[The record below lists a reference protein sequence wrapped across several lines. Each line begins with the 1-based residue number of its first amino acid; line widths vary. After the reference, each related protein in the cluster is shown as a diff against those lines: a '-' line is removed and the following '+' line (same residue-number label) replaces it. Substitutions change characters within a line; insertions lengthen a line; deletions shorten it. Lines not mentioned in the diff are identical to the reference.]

1 MTSHYRRCFSTNLYG
16 GALEWLIC
24 VMILYKPLELLKLYG
39 EGSGMVHAYGL
50 NTSHY
55 FRILVLITM
64 ERPIFK
70 VSWVVIDDMTGSC
83 ENLMQAI
90 ILGI

>member
-1 MTSHYRRCFSTNLYG
+1 MRVGSNDKPVRRGFSTNLYG
-16 GALEWLIC
+16 E
-24 VMILYKPLELLKLYG
+24 V
-39 EGSGMVHAYGL
+39 SGMGHAYGL

-90 ILGI
+90 VLRI